1 MHSLTRAD
9 RTRVLAVMNDT
20 IRAMRA
26 CGFLLLAACSSDPS
40 LSVSVQHPKG
50 FAIAQ
55 TVVTVYFGDD
65 VRCSEIMYG
74 DRTAAELAAITADEL
89 DVTDGGRIDVSRL
102 GGKSIV
108 ARGYDAERRFATAG
122 CQDIGEITAG
132 TKLEIATQATAVVA
146 IDPGQPEKPFTGR
159 QILVNLSD
167 QHGAALDAMV
177 SWQLSG
183 PAGAPELPPADGVA
197 TSNGDV
203 TIRVDDLGMPG
214 PEGLR
219 LRVPWATA
227 PLPLVTAFDLS
238 GAVMIDLGAN
248 VGRPSCDVRGHAGG
262 APTLVCLAP
271 PDNLQGHRNVV
282 EIAWQG
288 GQYTRT
294 TRTVPG
300 DSQFAVFVDHDGS
313 ADEPVYVVGQTSWY
327 RLGAANAT
335 TMVFPGPLEAV
346 VYVPRCADNSL
357 SAVVG
362 VQTGAGAS
370 HARQFYSVTGASDP
384 GHPISEGE
392 VFAGGC
398 VGDVDHVEHQAVL
411 VSTSADPALALLA
424 KDKDP
429 EPVGAAKLSGAGFV
443 AVSQGGV
450 VEKRFAGTRLQAT
463 GTVIFESV
471 LARAGGTYKLVERAE
486 LDCAALPT
494 KILAGQLDHD
504 GNTDLMWDLGTALRR
519 HTYQVSLAK
528 QVSGAPL
535 TAITSGSTPSAA
547 LAQSDFVLA
556 NLNGGAADEMVVF
569 TAGQIVIYSAD

>member
-1 MHSLTRAD
+1 
-9 RTRVLAVMNDT
+9 MNDT

-40 LSVSVQHPKG
+40 LAVTVHHPSGVSV
-50 FAIAQ
+50 AQ

-65 VRCSEIMYG
+65 VRCTEIMYG
-74 DRTAAELAAITADEL
+74 DRTEAELAAITADEL
-89 DVTDGGRIDVSRL
+89 DVTAGGRIDVSRL

-108 ARGYDAERRFATAG
+108 ARGYDADRRFVTAG
-122 CQDIGEITAG
+122 CQDVGEITAG
-132 TKLEIATQATAVVA
+132 TELEIETHATAVVA
-146 IDPGQPEKPFTGR
+146 IDPGSPEKPFTGR
-159 QILVNLSD
+159 DILVNLSD
-167 QHGAALDAMV
+167 PRGAALDAMV

-183 PAGAPELPPADGVA
+183 PAGAPELPPAEGLP
-197 TSNGDV
+197 TRNGDV

-238 GAVMIDLGAN
+238 GAVLLQLGNGNN
-248 VGRPSCDVRGHAGG
+248 VGRPSCEVRGHAGG

-271 PDNLQGHRNVV
+271 PDNLQGHRDVV
-282 EIAWQG
+282 EIGWKD

-294 TRTVPG
+294 TRAVAG
-300 DSQFAVFVDHDGS
+300 DGQFALFVDHDGS
-313 ADEPVYVVGQTSWY
+313 ADEPVYVVGQTSWL
-327 RLGAANAT
+327 RLGGTAT
-335 TMVFPGPLEAV
+335 TMVFPGALEAV

-362 VQTGAGAS
+362 VQTSAGAG
-370 HARQFYSVTGASDP
+370 HKRQFYSVTGAADP
-384 GHPISEGE
+384 AHPISDGE

-398 VGDVDHVEHQAVL
+398 VGDVDHLEHQAVL
-411 VSTSADPALALLA
+411 VSNGTGDPALGLLS

-429 EPVGAAKLSGAGFV
+429 EVIGTAKLSGAGFV
-443 AVSQGGV
+443 AIQRGGV

-463 GTVIFESV
+463 GTVVFESV
-471 LARAGGTYKLVERAE
+471 LARAGGTYKLVERTE

-504 GNTDLMWDLGTALRR
+504 GDTDLMWDLGTALRR

-535 TAITSGSTPSAA
+535 TAITSGSTPSTV

-556 NLNGGAADEMVVF
+556 NLNGGAADEMIVF
-569 TAGQIVIYSAD
+569 TAGQVAIYSAD